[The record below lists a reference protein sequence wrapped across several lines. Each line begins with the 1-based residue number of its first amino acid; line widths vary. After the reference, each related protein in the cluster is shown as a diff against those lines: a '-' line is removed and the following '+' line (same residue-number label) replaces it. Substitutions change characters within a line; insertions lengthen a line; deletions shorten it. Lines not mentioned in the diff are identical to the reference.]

1 MDLKTKNKKLTDRIQ
16 KARDCKRS
24 SARVYSS
31 NLGRI
36 HREFLPKTTYNQN
49 LKWLHDNSD
58 RLLTKLKKIDN
69 LNTQRNLLAAA
80 IVGLDLTNGTK
91 KRGAYV
97 KQIGVLNKLKE
108 KVAARGEMSEKQAAK
123 FIDWKKIVK
132 LRRLL
137 ARSVRLAHYYARKHI
152 NKSDFQLLQQNLVLH
167 LYTLMP
173 PVRNDWSTVRYL
185 TESGWSALSEQE
197 KQTSN
202 NLVMAR
208 GGYRIYWAE
217 YKTKKKHGVIMQMIP
232 KQLQTL
238 LKKHIKMLKD
248 RYDENYLLW
257 TQNGTPMTRNSLTKF
272 LQRLFYKH
280 FRKKIS
286 TTALRSIFLTHKFD
300 KKVLE
305 DARTTAR
312 AMHHTP
318 ETARDFY
325 VKNK

>member
-24 SARVYSS
+24 SARVYAS
-31 NLGRI
+31 NIGRI
-36 HREFLPKTTYNQN
+36 HREFLSKTTYNQN

-58 RLLTKLKKIDN
+58 SLLTKLKKIDN
-69 LNTQRNLLAAA
+69 INTQRNLLAASL
-80 IVGLDLTNGTK
+80 VGLDLTNGTK
-91 KRGAYV
+91 KRAAFV
-97 KQIGVLNKLKE
+97 KQIGVLNKKKDE
-108 KVAARGEMSEKQAAK
+108 VAAKGEMTEKQAAK
-123 FIDWKKIVK
+123 YIDWKKIVK
-132 LRRLL
+132 LRQLL
-137 ARSVRLAHYYARKHI
+137 AMSVRLARYYQRKHI

-185 TESGWSALSEQE
+185 TESGWSSLSEQE
-197 KQTSN
+197 KQNTN

-208 GGYRIYWAE
+208 GGYRVYWAD
-217 YKTKKKHGVIMQMIP
+217 YKTKKKHGVIMQMLP
-232 KQLQTL
+232 KPLQTL
-238 LKKHIKMLKD
+238 LKKHIKMLKE
-248 RYDENYLLW
+248 RYDENDLLW

-286 TTALRSIFLTHKFD
+286 TSALRSIFLTHKFD

-305 DARTTAR
+305 EARTIAR
-312 AMHHTP
+312 QMHHTP
-318 ETARDFY
+318 DVARDFY